1 MANIKDV
8 ARRAGVGVSTASRVL
23 RGEGYT
29 SADVRERCNVRH
41 KIYIIYPICW
51 HNRCAVALR
60 ARSVFWSTTL

>member
-29 SADVRERCNVRH
+29 SADVR
-41 KIYIIYPICW
+41 
-51 HNRCAVALR
+51 
-60 ARSVFWSTTL
+60 